1 MALATIISFE
11 PHPATFMTSLEPGL
25 YVRIE
30 ELDNGPEPFPLTSGF
45 SIGQAYRALGFYHP
59 SETSDAYFVLS
70 NDRDEIW
77 FICNQHVRAYALLPD
92 EQSFT
97 LPIRIMRKQMAL
109 V

>member
-1 MALATIISFE
+1 
-11 PHPATFMTSLEPGL
+11 MTSLEPGL

-30 ELDNGPEPFPLTSGF
+30 ELTDGPKPYPLLSGF
-45 SIGQAYRALGFYHP
+45 SSGQAYRALGMYNP

-77 FICNQHVRAYALLPD
+77 FICNRHVRAFALLPG
-92 EQSFT
+92 ELALT
-97 LPIRIMRKQMAL
+97 LPIREAGRQQMAL